1 LASHRALI
9 GIGLTQK
16 PASRDILKETSHYNA
31 VLNPTVAAAASYLQ
45 KQFSEARP
53 FRHVV
58 IENFFEASFCQR
70 LCAEFPAFDT
80 RAALNENGEIGG
92 KATQEKIQKLGASFR
107 LLDEVVQSRSFRELI
122 GEITGVPD
130 LQYDPHYF
138 GGGTHENRHGQDLD
152 PHVDFNFH
160 PITRQH
166 RRLNLIVYLNPEW
179 QDEWGGSLQL
189 HKDPYLDP
197 SQDEIVTLTPLMNRC
212 VIFETTESSWH
223 GFARINLPPEKQP
236 ISRKSFALYYYT
248 DTRPADETAEE
259 HSTVYVERHMPAR
272 FQTGLTLSEADL
284 QELRTLLARR
294 DQHMR
299 RLYGNIQRLYG
310 ETNQLRQQLSR
321 ISPQGG
327 DVKIENVPVDQ
338 AQQLIQQ
345 LRLRIRELEQSTS
358 WRITAPLR
366 AIKRM
371 FLGS

>member
-1 LASHRALI
+1 M
-9 GIGLTQK
+9 
-16 PASRDILKETSHYNA
+16 LKQTRHLNA

-58 IENFFEASFCQR
+58 IEHFFNPPFCQS

-107 LLDEVVQSRSFRELI
+107 QLDEVVQSQSFRELI
-122 GEITGVPD
+122 GEITGIAD

-166 RRLNLIVYLNPEW
+166 RRLNLIVYLNTEW

-189 HKDPYLDP
+189 HKDPYFDP

-223 GFARINLPPEKQP
+223 GFARIELPQDKQQL
-236 ISRKSFALYYYT
+236 SRKSFALYYYT
-248 DTRPADETAEE
+248 DTRPAEETAEE
-259 HSTVYVERHMPAR
+259 HSTVYVERHMPQR
-272 FQTGLTLSEADL
+272 FQAGRTLDEADL
-284 QELRTLLARR
+284 QELRNLLARR

-299 RLYGNIQRLYG
+299 RLYGNIQHLYG
-310 ETNQLRQQLSR
+310 ETNRLRQQLSH
-321 ISPQGG
+321 ISTPEQAVSAQ
-327 DVKIENVPVDQ
+327 DLPADQ
-338 AQQLIQQ
+338 AQLLIQQ
-345 LRLRIRELEQSTS
+345 LHNRVRELEHSTS

-366 AIKRM
+366 AIKRI
-371 FLGS
+371 FQGS

>member
-1 LASHRALI
+1 MELA
-9 GIGLTQK
+9 GIAANGNN
-16 PASRDILKETSHYNA
+16 LKQTSDLSA
-31 VLNPTVAAAASYLQ
+31 VLSPAVAAAASYLQ

-58 IENFFEASFCQR
+58 IENFFDASFCQR
-70 LCAEFPAFDT
+70 LCSEFPDFDT

-92 KATQEKIQKLGASFR
+92 KATQEKIHKLGPGFCR
-107 LLDEVVQSRSFRELI
+107 LDEVVQSQPFRELI
-122 GEITGVPD
+122 GEITGIPN

-160 PITRQH
+160 PISRQH

-179 QDEWGGSLQL
+179 LDQWGGSLQL
-189 HKDPYLDP
+189 HKDPYLEP

-212 VIFETTESSWH
+212 VIFETTEKSWH
-223 GFARINLPPEKQP
+223 GFARINLPQDKQQL
-236 ISRKSFALYYYT
+236 SRKSFALYYYT

-259 HSTVYVERHMPAR
+259 HSTVYVERHMPDR
-272 FQTGLTLSEADL
+272 FRAGLTLAEADL
-284 QELRTLLARR
+284 LELRILFARR

-299 RLYGNIQRLYG
+299 RLYGNIQHLYG
-310 ETNQLRQQLSR
+310 ETNRLRQQLSR
-321 ISPQGG
+321 ISTEETAVDAQ
-327 DVKIENVPVDQ
+327 DVPLDQ

-345 LRLRIRELEQSTS
+345 LRIRIRELEQSTS

-366 AIKRM
+366 AIKRI
-371 FLGS
+371 FQGS

>member
-1 LASHRALI
+1 LKQTRHPNAALN
-9 GIGLTQK
+9 
-16 PASRDILKETSHYNA
+16 AILSPS
-31 VLNPTVAAAASYLQ
+31 VVAAAHYLQ
-45 KQFSEARP
+45 KGFSEARP

-58 IENFFEASFCQR
+58 IDHFFDTSFCQR
-70 LCAEFPAFDT
+70 LCTEFPAFDT

-92 KATQEKIQKLGASFR
+92 KATQEKIHKLGSSFR
-107 LLDEVVQSRSFRELI
+107 QLDEVVQSRSFRDLI
-122 GEITGVPD
+122 GQITGIPD

-189 HKDPYLDP
+189 HKDPYRP
-197 SQDEIVTLTPLMNRC
+197 PEQDEIVTLTPLMNRC

-223 GFARINLPPEKQP
+223 GFARINLPPDKQQL
-236 ISRKSFALYYYT
+236 SRKSFALYYYT

-259 HSTVYVERHMPAR
+259 HSTVYVERHMPER
-272 FQTGLTLSEADL
+272 FQQGLTLAEADL
-284 QELRTLLARR
+284 QELRTLFARR

-299 RLYGNIQRLYG
+299 RLYSNIQNLYG
-310 ETNQLRQQLSR
+310 ETNRLRLQLDR
-321 ISPQGG
+321 ISSHQADPKEPGRRAETLA
-327 DVKIENVPVDQ
+327 DIPVDQ
-338 AQQLIQQ
+338 AQLLVQQ
-345 LRLRIRELEQSTS
+345 LRHRVRELEQSTS

-366 AIKRM
+366 AIRQFFK
-371 FLGS
+371 GS